1 MFVEINALPI
11 PLEPKRIDDGSGIEL
26 TLRQNNA
33 KYHQS
38 CRMMFN
44 NKLGRAQKRPMS
56 HKPTEE
62 AGPSKCT
69 CTRRSISSVTD
80 NENLCFFCEKEIDK
94 AGRKAITKNIYERLK
109 ACATLLQ
116 DTKLLAK
123 LSAGDLVAQEVK
135 YHLICLTSVYNRE
148 RSFLRQQK
156 QEEQHQHDRQAYDR
170 AFAELVT
177 YIIETQRSNEGGNVF
192 KLSDLTDLMTKRMK
206 QLGYEEPQLHVTR
219 VKDQLLERI
228 PELKAH
234 QQGRNVLLAFKDDV
248 GPTLS
253 RAFELTD
260 VSRTAQLVR
269 KDILKCSANF
279 DGHFEENCLPAS
291 LVELVSMIEH
301 GPDIQ
306 SQIDNEIIMPDLA
319 VAQIIHYNY
328 HQSQRK
334 RATSIRYHSK
344 DRETPFVIYVGLLLY
359 ARTRKYK

>member
-1 MFVEINALPI
+1 M
-11 PLEPKRIDDGSGIEL
+11 IEHL
-26 TLRQNNA
+26 L
-33 KYHQS
+33 
-38 CRMMFN
+38 
-44 NKLGRAQKRPMS
+44 
-56 HKPTEE
+56 
-62 AGPSKCT
+62 
-69 CTRRSISSVTD
+69 
-80 NENLCFFCEKEIDK
+80 NLLH
-94 AGRKAITKNIYERLK
+94 IYI
-109 ACATLLQ
+109 
-116 DTKLLAK
+116 
-123 LSAGDLVAQEVK
+123 
-135 YHLICLTSVYNRE
+135 H
-148 RSFLRQQK
+148 
-156 QEEQHQHDRQAYDR
+156 
-170 AFAELVT
+170 
-177 YIIETQRSNEGGNVF
+177 ETQRSNEGGNVF

-206 QLGYEEPQLHVTR
+206 QLCYEEPQLHVTR

-228 PELKAH
+228 PELQAH

-269 KDILKCSANF
+269 KDILKCSVNF

-319 VAQIIHYNY
+319 VAQIIHYNC

-344 DRETPFVIYVGLLLY
+344 DRETPLVIYVGLLLY